1 MEGSSK
7 IILTFAVA
15 MMVGACAKVDFAPV
29 PDAAQIATGVDPVK
43 TVVCG
48 PNQVKVTR
56 PTRVLFV
63 VDQSGSNVNGPYEA
77 PGMATDPQK
86 TFRTTVMQDFYQSN
100 QGKTNLSWGLDVFN
114 NQAAANLMKNSSGV
128 AVPFSSSAINF
139 NNAMSLFV
147 QRTDVGDTPY
157 KAALNLVK
165 QTISNDMPTAPK
177 YVNYLI
183 AFMTDGYPT
192 DYCPGGPSEVSCIG
206 HIMEANIDADV
217 KAIKDMASGSV
228 QFSTVYYG
236 KADSDAAK
244 RLQRMAQIGGGD
256 FIDTNT
262 TTHVN
267 LNDILEVEQ
276 EVCVEK

>member
-15 MMVGACAKVDFAPV
+15 MTVGACAKVDFAPGT
-29 PDAAQIATGVDPVK
+29 PDASLATSIDPVK

-77 PGMATDPQK
+77 PGVATDPQK
-86 TFRTTVMQDFYQSN
+86 TFRTNVMQDFYQSN
-100 QGKTNLSWGLDVFN
+100 QGKVNLSWGLNVFN
-114 NQAAANLMKNSSGV
+114 NGSAVNLMKNSSNV
-128 AVPFSSSAINF
+128 AVPFSSSAANF
-139 NNAMSLFV
+139 NSALTLFIN
-147 QRTDVGDTPY
+147 RDDVGDTPY
-157 KAALNLVK
+157 KAALNLIK
-165 QTISNDMPTAPK
+165 QSITNDLPTAPK

-192 DYCPGGPSEVSCIG
+192 DYCPGGPSQVSCPG
-206 HIMEANIDADV
+206 QIMESAIDTDV
-217 KAIKDMASGSV
+217 AAVVNAAAGSV

-236 KADSDAAK
+236 TPDSSAAK
-244 RLQRMAQIGGGD
+244 RLQRMAAEGGGD
-256 FIDTNT
+256 FVDTNT
-262 TTHVN
+262 TSHVN

-276 EVCVEK
+276 QVCVEK